1 MATDQTMSSLWYI
14 LALVIVGS
22 ALIGRRMPLGGLFRM
37 ALLWVVIFG
46 VLFGLF
52 TLGQKH
58 GFFPADRMVDR
69 GEPKDGPP
77 TVMPKARALGQAL
90 RIPVAPDGHYWVEAT
105 VNGAPVRFLIDSG
118 ASITALSMNSAR
130 AAGLNFDLNAPGV
143 PMFTANGRVDA
154 KRSSISTLMMG
165 PIRISDLDVVV
176 SPSFGEVNVIG
187 MNMLSRLKS
196 WGVQDGQMVLTP

>member
-1 MATDQTMSSLWYI
+1 MNMDQAMSGLWI
-14 LALVIVGS
+14 LCAIVLVGS
-22 ALIGRRMPLGGLFRM
+22 ALMARRMPMNGLLRM
-37 ALLWVVIFG
+37 ALLWIAIFG
-46 VLFGLF
+46 GLFGLF
-52 TLGQKH
+52 TLGQRH
-58 GFFPADRMVDR
+58 GLFPAHLAIDG
-69 GEPKDGPP
+69 GEPGDGPP
-77 TVMPKARALGQAL
+77 ADMPRALASGAAL

-105 VNGAPVRFLIDSG
+105 VNGAPARFLIDSG
-118 ASITALSMNSAR
+118 ASITALSLNSAR

-154 KRSSISTLMMG
+154 KRSAISTLALG

-176 SPSFGEVNVIG
+176 SASFGEVNVIG